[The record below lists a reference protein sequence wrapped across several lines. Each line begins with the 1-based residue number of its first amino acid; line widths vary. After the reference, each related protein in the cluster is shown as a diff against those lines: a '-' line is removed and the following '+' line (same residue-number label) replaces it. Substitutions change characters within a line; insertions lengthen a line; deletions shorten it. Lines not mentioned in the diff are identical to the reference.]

1 MKKPSLI
8 VKFFSFLFRVL
19 VVLVLMA
26 AIAVASFEGV
36 TYYLT
41 GSLYDLK
48 KVAEEKS
55 DSAITGEDDA
65 KEQEIDDKN
74 MKNTLFFVNSEDG
87 LNQYIALGMLN
98 TKTYAYDVVLVPMN
112 AQVTVGREVLKDI
125 QEKIP
130 DAKNTVRLSDVS
142 RVFGDEKYT
151 MISDILSNV
160 LGIEM
165 DDYDVLTEKNF
176 VKFLNMAESVS
187 CHLDNNISYRNSNGV
202 LEQIEGGDV
211 ELDGKQAMELIT
223 YLDGTDG
230 EESARLERTS
240 VYLQNFIKALLDE
253 NKSET
258 IVKKYMNLAESSE
271 EKDVSDEK
279 KLLDKLDSEEIAIR
293 ILQGSESQGVFTI
306 DSQKVKLQISTLVK
320 QTEGST
326 ASTSNKKATDSSDG
340 DDTDSAESS
349 KDYAI
354 ELYNAAYVAGL
365 AGEWEAYLEEKGY
378 NISLVDS
385 YQDEGPLSTTRIIV
399 VEEGMGEDLLQ
410 YFPDAEIEI
419 GEIDTGGDIQ
429 IYIGTDSTSVGNG
442 TADDTSTQDET
453 DTFGEDTE
461 EEDDENGYTGSTSGS
476 YSFDTDSR

>member
-320 QTEGST
+320 QTE
-326 ASTSNKKATDSSDG
+326 
-340 DDTDSAESS
+340 
-349 KDYAI
+349 
-354 ELYNAAYVAGL
+354 
-365 AGEWEAYLEEKGY
+365 
-378 NISLVDS
+378 
-385 YQDEGPLSTTRIIV
+385 
-399 VEEGMGEDLLQ
+399 
-410 YFPDAEIEI
+410 
-419 GEIDTGGDIQ
+419 
-429 IYIGTDSTSVGNG
+429 
-442 TADDTSTQDET
+442 
-453 DTFGEDTE
+453 
-461 EEDDENGYTGSTSGS
+461 
-476 YSFDTDSR
+476 